1 MSWVIFF
8 LKDHIVFAK
17 KKIKK
22 EKYRPFVTQTREK
35 LHGIIISKLSL
46 HYFTTQQCFS
56 LFKVVFRVLTN
67 STWADKIIETQNGNK
82 VNKRC
87 TITHVLLLI
96 HTLLQLYYKNYD
108 NYMAIVIVLLQKSSL
123 KKLKMFSQTKI

>member
-1 MSWVIFF
+1 M
-8 LKDHIVFAK
+8 
-17 KKIKK
+17 
-22 EKYRPFVTQTREK
+22 
-35 LHGIIISKLSL
+35 
-46 HYFTTQQCFS
+46 
-56 LFKVVFRVLTN
+56 
-67 STWADKIIETQNGNK
+67 ETQNGNK

-87 TITHVLLLI
+87 TITHVPLLI

>member
-1 MSWVIFF
+1 M
-8 LKDHIVFAK
+8 
-17 KKIKK
+17 
-22 EKYRPFVTQTREK
+22 
-35 LHGIIISKLSL
+35 
-46 HYFTTQQCFS
+46 
-56 LFKVVFRVLTN
+56 
-67 STWADKIIETQNGNK
+67 ETQNGNK

-96 HTLLQLYYKNYD
+96 HTLLQLYYYD